1 MRSLRARLFA
11 ATLAALAL
19 TLVLTI
25 AIGAVLTRRQV
36 DKSQATSLASRA
48 DDLQLQRRRS
58 PTYIN
63 QDVVSGNV
71 RIIFQPRARLRAA
84 VPNVARASDGKTTFE
99 GQRYLYS
106 YRPLPVA
113 RALAAPVGEPALL
126 RVAAVPA
133 RPAPRRR
140 SSASRSPPGSRS
152 SSPARSS
159 GRSGVSR
166 PQPGRSRSRTAR
178 RRCPRRARPRSRRSR
193 GRSTRWPRSSP
204 TRATQSARSC
214 SPSATS

>member
-63 QDVVSGNV
+63 QDFVSGNV

-84 VPNVARASDGKTTFE
+84 VPNVARAAKVSTVVSNNLGFG
-99 GQRYLYS
+99 GQNA
-106 YRPLPVA
+106 VVVF
-113 RALAAPVGEPALL
+113 RAV
-126 RVAAVPA
+126 
-133 RPAPRRR
+133 
-140 SSASRSPPGSRS
+140 
-152 SSPARSS
+152 
-159 GRSGVSR
+159 
-166 PQPGRSRSRTAR
+166 
-178 RRCPRRARPRSRRSR
+178 
-193 GRSTRWPRSSP
+193 
-204 TRATQSARSC
+204 
-214 SPSATS
+214 